1 MKPSQTD
8 SDQIRKTLL
17 KEKAVLEKRVDTI
30 HEHARDPLE
39 ADSSEQAAQL
49 GNVAVVAALET
60 EAVQEIVDID
70 IALRRLDEGSY
81 GICTNC
87 GEYISKERL
96 EARPAS
102 AECVDCAEL
111 GQAH

>member
-96 EARPAS
+96 EARPAFQTAINS
-102 AECVDCAEL
+102 
-111 GQAH
+111 